1 MAQSTK
7 SQRQKA
13 LYDSWIWKWTILITS
28 YLLIKKAPSG
38 AKVSSQQAVNLI
50 INHREN
56 DMNNVI
62 SFVEY
67 MQDREADRIV
77 NRLIDELY
85 TLEELE
91 TVTEKLIKEALE
103 YEETTRRG

>member
-1 MAQSTK
+1 
-7 SQRQKA
+7 
-13 LYDSWIWKWTILITS
+13 
-28 YLLIKKAPSG
+28 
-38 AKVSSQQAVNLI
+38 
-50 INHREN
+50 
-56 DMNNVI
+56 MNNVI

-91 TVTEKLIKEALE
+91 TVTDKLIKEALE
-103 YEETTRRG
+103 YQETTRRG

>member
-1 MAQSTK
+1 
-7 SQRQKA
+7 
-13 LYDSWIWKWTILITS
+13 
-28 YLLIKKAPSG
+28 
-38 AKVSSQQAVNLI
+38 
-50 INHREN
+50 
-56 DMNNVI
+56 MNNVI

-103 YEETTRRG
+103 YQETSRRG

>member
-1 MAQSTK
+1 
-7 SQRQKA
+7 
-13 LYDSWIWKWTILITS
+13 
-28 YLLIKKAPSG
+28 
-38 AKVSSQQAVNLI
+38 
-50 INHREN
+50 
-56 DMNNVI
+56 MNNVI

-77 NRLIDELY
+77 DKLIDELY

-91 TVTEKLIKEALE
+91 TATEKLIKEALE